1 MTCNGHV
8 AHCMSPVTCHW
19 TCHQS
24 HCHLSLPPLSRVTGH
39 QSLWSCHLSL
49 SPVTSLSLSCQSLS
63 LSCQSHVTVTL
74 PATSPLS
81 PMLHIT
87 HHLSHHLPPVTAM
100 SLVTVTITRHC
111 HITFHCH
118 VSPAVTFYCHMSP
131 VTSPAV
137 TSPAMSLSPKVM
149 SHHLS
154 LVTCHFT
161 VTSLSPVTSCHSS
174 VTVNLSPDS
183 YHLSLSQVNVTCHCQ
198 PVTCDSSPVT
208 VTHHSHMS
216 PVTVICHL
224 SWHILQECYM

>member
-81 PMLHIT
+81 PIYYISPTTCHIT
-87 HHLSHHLPPVTAM
+87 CHLSLPCHLSLSPSHVTVTSHFTVMRHLLSRFTVTCHLSHHLLSHHLPCHCHLR
-100 SLVTVTITRHC
+100 SC
-111 HITFHCH
+111 HITCR
-118 VSPAVTFYCHMSP
+118 
-131 VTSPAV
+131 
-137 TSPAMSLSPKVM
+137 
-149 SHHLS
+149 
-154 LVTCHFT
+154 
-161 VTSLSPVTSCHSS
+161 
-174 VTVNLSPDS
+174 
-183 YHLSLSQVNVTCHCQ
+183 
-198 PVTCDSSPVT
+198 
-208 VTHHSHMS
+208 
-216 PVTVICHL
+216 
-224 SWHILQECYM
+224 

>member
-49 SPVTSLSLSCQSLS
+49 SPVTSLSLSCQS
-63 LSCQSHVTVTL
+63 HVTVTL

-100 SLVTVTITRHC
+100 SLVTVTVTRHC

-183 YHLSLSQVNVTCHCQ
+183 YHLSLSRYKSMSPVIVNL
-198 PVTCDSSPVT
+198 SPVT
-208 VTHHSHMS
+208 RHLSLS
-216 PVTVICHL
+216 PITLTCHL
-224 SWHILQECYM
+224 SL